1 MKRPTLTR
9 LGSISIV
16 VLLLLSQLGFGSA
29 RRIPPPMTRLQNDVA
44 WIPFIPEGEEFAA
57 KIPGLATVLNEPAN
71 YIYRKDGERVLQHRD
86 FSGYGNGLVFIID
99 SYKAKRPQ
107 KLMAALLDGQ
117 LSGATFEREITFNGI
132 AGRQYRNNYL
142 RVPLRVVCFTTDE
155 HAYFLKLAALDAAD
169 PVIDKFLGG
178 FRLRTRQDKETPDSF
193 APETFDLKQDQVFLP
208 WEVTRKTVIAWKPI
222 PAYTE
227 KARVDG
233 LIGTVVV
240 EADFA
245 ANGYVTNI
253 KATKEMKDGM
263 TEKAIDCTR
272 NIRFFPAEKDGKP
285 VSVRMVLEYH
295 FNLF

>member
-1 MKRPTLTR
+1 MKRLAMVR
-9 LGSISIV
+9 IILICALVFLVLGQV
-16 VLLLLSQLGFGSA
+16 VFAGASRRHNLYRGF
-29 RRIPPPMTRLQNDVA
+29 QNESNWVQ
-44 WIPFIPEGEEFAA
+44 FVPEDEEFAA

-71 YIYRKDGERVLQHRD
+71 YIYKKDGERVLQHRD
-86 FSGYGNGLVFIID
+86 FSGYGDGLVFIIE
-99 SYKAKRPQ
+99 SYKARRPQ

-117 LSGATFEREITFNGI
+117 LSGAAFEREITFNGLT
-132 AGRQYRNNYL
+132 ARQYRNNYYK
-142 RVPLRVVCFTTDE
+142 VPLRVVCFTTDE

-169 PVIDKFLGG
+169 PVIDKFLEG
-178 FRLRTRQDKETPDSF
+178 FRLRTPQDKETPDSF
-193 APETFDLKQDQVFLP
+193 APETFGLKKDEIFLP
-208 WEVTRKTVIAWKPI
+208 WEVTRKAVIAWKPI

-227 KARVDG
+227 KARANH

-253 KATKEMKDGM
+253 KATKEMKDGL

-285 VSVRMVLEYH
+285 VSVHMMLEYY